1 MRNKFVIL
9 GQQPWNFP
17 NFNQGTTFLFS
28 CQLRNRCLLKQVTI
42 TCFSAFTL
50 LKIKNWRKTQAYFNC
65 LPKKKKLKR
74 LYTMFLT
81 VHAMLHLCFLAIVLT
96 TLFSKIYTCT
106 LITLYLLEKR
116 IALIL
121 ALYFVLHTVLQ
132 TLSLQYRLRCF
143 FMTFIADDYQSFS
156 EELMLKIWKW
166 ISKN

>member
-1 MRNKFVIL
+1 
-9 GQQPWNFP
+9 
-17 NFNQGTTFLFS
+17 
-28 CQLRNRCLLKQVTI
+28 
-42 TCFSAFTL
+42 
-50 LKIKNWRKTQAYFNC
+50 
-65 LPKKKKLKR
+65 
-74 LYTMFLT
+74 MFLT

-156 EELMLKIWKW
+156 EELMLKI
-166 ISKN
+166 